1 MKRIQD
7 NIVEVNLL
15 TRETEKGRLNLTK
28 ERLEASASI
37 LANLLLDF
45 VKGGGSIEEL
55 TPEKVFGR
63 REKT

>member
-7 NIVEVNLL
+7 NTVEVDLS
-15 TRETEKGRLNLTK
+15 TGQTEKGRLNLPK

-45 VKGGGSIEEL
+45 VKGGGSTEEL
-55 TPEKVFGR
+55 TPEKVFDR

>member
-7 NIVEVNLL
+7 NTVEVDLL
-15 TRETEKGRLNLTK
+15 TGQTEKGRLNLPK

-37 LANLLLDF
+37 LANRLLDF
-45 VKGGGSIEEL
+45 VKCGGSTEEL

-63 REKT
+63 REKP

>member
-1 MKRIQD
+1 MDLSTGQ
-7 NIVEVNLL
+7 
-15 TRETEKGRLNLTK
+15 TEKGRLNLPK
-28 ERLEASASI
+28 ERSEANASI

-45 VKGGGSIEEL
+45 VKGDGSTEEL

>member
-1 MKRIQD
+1 MDLSTAQ
-7 NIVEVNLL
+7 
-15 TRETEKGRLNLTK
+15 TEKGRLNLPK

-45 VKGGGSIEEL
+45 VKGGGSTEEL

>member
-1 MKRIQD
+1 MDLSTGQ
-7 NIVEVNLL
+7 
-15 TRETEKGRLNLTK
+15 TEKGRFNLPK
-28 ERLEASASI
+28 ERLEANASI

-45 VKGGGSIEEL
+45 VKGDGSTEEL